1 MSYSNVELDAFANV
15 GLLLDFVITFGSK
28 SFENFQNREPQFQ
41 AFKNFQSEG
50 TPVPGFWN
58 WKNR

>member
-15 GLLLDFVITFGSK
+15 GLLWDFVITFGSK
-28 SFENFQNREPQFQ
+28 FFEIFQNREPQFQ
-41 AFKNFQSEG
+41 AFKNFPSEG

-58 WKNR
+58 

>member
-15 GLLLDFVITFGSK
+15 GLLLDFVIIFHSK

-50 TPVPGFWN
+50 SPLAGFWN
-58 WKNR
+58 

>member
-15 GLLLDFVITFGSK
+15 GLLLNFVITFGSK

-41 AFKNFQSEG
+41 AFKKFQSEG

-58 WKNR
+58 

>member
-15 GLLLDFVITFGSK
+15 GLLLDFVIIFGSK

-58 WKNR
+58 